1 MALEFDSKTGRE
13 SEGCV
18 LCLLFPSEIRAHPR
32 FPPPSPLLPLDQKK
46 GYSILQ
52 RSPLAL
58 VPELFRRRRGRLTA
72 VNLLPPP
79 RPHTSISPPFS
90 LPPRCKNAHV
100 RAHTAIAHF
109 GLLPGGGEARGGGGS
124 RGATDT
130 NKSPENC
137 PLLPAG
143 GCMGGVYLPIFWAA
157 EKGA

>member
-1 MALEFDSKTGRE
+1 MLAFARPPQSKATNKASAASAAALYVQRCLLSFITIPKREPRGRRMKRRPAKTHTKRLPSSFHVLALEFDSKTGRE

-79 RPHTSISPPFS
+79 PPTHIHFPPFLAS
-90 LPPRCKNAHV
+90 A
-100 RAHTAIAHF
+100 
-109 GLLPGGGEARGGGGS
+109 
-124 RGATDT
+124 
-130 NKSPENC
+130 
-137 PLLPAG
+137 PL
-143 GCMGGVYLPIFWAA
+143 
-157 EKGA
+157 